1 MTFSS
6 PFGYAMAE
14 GFRAARPGRGFSSP
28 CSAALSPR
36 CFPGVAF
43 PAPGLFFSAHLV

>member
-1 MTFSS
+1 MTISS

-14 GFRAARPGRGFSSP
+14 GFRAAHPGRGFSSP
-28 CSAALSPR
+28 SSAPFSTR

-43 PAPGLFFSAHLV
+43 LAPGLFFSAHLV